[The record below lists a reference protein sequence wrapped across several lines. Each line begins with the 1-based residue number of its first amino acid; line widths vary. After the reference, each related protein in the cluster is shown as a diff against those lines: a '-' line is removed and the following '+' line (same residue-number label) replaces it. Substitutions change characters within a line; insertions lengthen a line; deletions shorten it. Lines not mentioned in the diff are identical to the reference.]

1 VTEHHRLAIVGAGFS
16 GLCMA
21 IRAKQEG
28 IEDFVVLERATEIG
42 GTWRDNTYPGCQCD
56 IPSALYSYSFAPN
69 PNWTRFYPL
78 QEEIREYLRGVAE
91 RYGVVPYVRF
101 GHDVQSAEWLE
112 EEHRWRLQTTAGEFT
127 ADVLVGGMGGLS
139 NPALPEVPGLEDF
152 KGTLFHSADW
162 DHEHDLRGERVG
174 VIGTGASA
182 IQFLPMIQPKVGR
195 LTLFQRTPA
204 WVLPDPD
211 RRVKDIERVLWR
223 RLPITQ
229 RLLRTVLYGVFELTV
244 LGTIV
249 NPRLA
254 ERFESVG
261 RRHLRDQVPDPEL
274 RAKLTPSYTLGCKR
288 ITMSNT
294 YYPALC
300 ARNAEVVTD
309 PIERI
314 TETGIRTRDGA
325 ERELD
330 AIILGT
336 GFKVHDNPAFTR
348 VRGRGGMT
356 LAESW
361 QGSPRAYLGS
371 TISGF
376 PNLFLLVGPNSAGG
390 FNSIIFTTESHVN
403 YAIEALKT
411 MDKRGARTAEVR
423 REVYDR
429 WTRQTDK
436 RLAESVWNEGG
447 CRSWYLDPNGR
458 NGVWWPGFMASL
470 WLRTRR
476 FNAGEYELSA
486 ASR

>member
-139 NPALPEVPGLEDF
+139 NPALPEVPGLEGF

-211 RRVKDIERVLWR
+211 RPVKGIERVLWR

-300 ARNAEVVTD
+300 APNAEVVTD

-476 FNAGEYELSA
+476 FNAGEYELST